1 MCVRESLKWG
11 TLLESG
17 AIINRSNCTIAWSW
31 YTPSHVE
38 WETQASQLTM
48 VLARIVSLSLSIY
61 LFITPHT
68 LSPSSFHMS
77 LYGLFGNSTSASQ
90 NTVSIFDI
98 INIVHSKYPSIHLS
112 LSRSFFL
119 SALWLKG
126 HVCFVCH
133 LNRSRVQISDEIHT
147 KIHTHT
153 HPHRH
158 AILKTTKTWQWPIS
172 SRGLW

>member
-1 MCVRESLKWG
+1 
-11 TLLESG
+11 
-17 AIINRSNCTIAWSW
+17 
-31 YTPSHVE
+31 
-38 WETQASQLTM
+38 M

-68 LSPSSFHMS
+68 LSSSSFHMS

-147 KIHTHT
+147 KTHTHT
-153 HPHRH
+153 STQACYSENNKNMTVAHK
-158 AILKTTKTWQWPIS
+158 LKRTVVEHI
-172 SRGLW
+172 